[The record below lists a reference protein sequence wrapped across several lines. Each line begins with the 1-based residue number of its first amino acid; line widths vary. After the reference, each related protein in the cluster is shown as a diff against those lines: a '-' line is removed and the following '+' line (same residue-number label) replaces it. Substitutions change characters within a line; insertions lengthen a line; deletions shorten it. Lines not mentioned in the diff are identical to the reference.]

1 MASDMEANRNDTAE
15 DATVWNQKDK
25 IKADKDQVV
34 IDLGN
39 GAMVVVEEKE
49 KKVDYG
55 VILNRYS
62 LRDIDESKDNLDN
75 GLRPHSYT
83 QKTPTKNFSERDA

>member
-1 MASDMEANRNDTAE
+1 MASDVDANRIENGE
-15 DATVWNQKDK
+15 DATVWDQNNQ
-25 IKADKDQVV
+25 IKAENDKVV

-39 GAMVVVEEKE
+39 GAMIVVEEKE

-62 LRDIDESKDNLDN
+62 LRDIDESKDNLEH
-75 GLRPHSYT
+75 LRPHSYT
-83 QKTPTKNFSERDA
+83 QKSPTKNFSERDA